1 MHNDM
6 VKLNQLIHKNRGKQD
21 TLQQDNIL
29 MENDFIATLK
39 VGDQNIMFVF
49 VCICIGPLEVKQSR
63 PRKHVEHRLGWNV
76 ILLFIRKIVGW
87 K

>member
-1 MHNDM
+1 M

-39 VGDQNIMFVF
+39 VGDHNIVFVF
-49 VCICIGPLEVKQSR
+49 VI
-63 PRKHVEHRLGWNV
+63 
-76 ILLFIRKIVGW
+76 
-87 K
+87 

>member
-39 VGDQNIMFVF
+39 VGDHNIVFVF
-49 VCICIGPLEVKQSR
+49 VIWFHPLK
-63 PRKHVEHRLGWNV
+63 L
-76 ILLFIRKIVGW
+76 I
-87 K
+87 

>member
-39 VGDQNIMFVF
+39 VGDQSIMFVF
-49 VCICIGPLEVKQSR
+49 VCICICPLKVT
-63 PRKHVEHRLGWNV
+63 
-76 ILLFIRKIVGW
+76 
-87 K
+87 

>member
-39 VGDQNIMFVF
+39 VGDQNIMFAF
-49 VCICIGPLEVKQSR
+49 VCICICPLKVT
-63 PRKHVEHRLGWNV
+63 
-76 ILLFIRKIVGW
+76 
-87 K
+87 